1 MYDDDD
7 DEDEDDLEGL
17 EQVISSDMVATY
29 WLPLVVA
36 LYSSISAHGP
46 MAGLVRGPFA
56 HHRSLLF
63 AAQSTVHSRTPVE
76 MQHPVVTC

>member
-1 MYDDDD
+1 MMMMMMMMYDDDD

-36 LYSSISAHGP
+36 LVGTH
-46 MAGLVRGPFA
+46 
-56 HHRSLLF
+56 
-63 AAQSTVHSRTPVE
+63 TVQEVHL
-76 MQHPVVTC
+76 Q